1 MLIRNGVCQS
11 PQCFIFETSVR
22 LLKHLKSFVH
32 AHMGFKIRLKR
43 LLSRTGREDMGK
55 LQYGEQEEQE
65 YLSSI
70 LGEHAGAVLETPVRL
85 RTNELHK
92 IRSKRQKTI
101 RAEAVAVNDKGVLLG
116 YQDPSYGTSFIHA
129 DWLEIKH
136 EQKYTIIS
144 ALNSA
149 LDDLEKQKYAG
160 KLEKF
165 MNKEFDYEATL
176 VPFLSVK
183 A

>member
-1 MLIRNGVCQS
+1 M
-11 PQCFIFETSVR
+11 
-22 LLKHLKSFVH
+22 
-32 AHMGFKIRLKR
+32 
-43 LLSRTGREDMGK
+43 
-55 LQYGEQEEQE
+55 
-65 YLSSI
+65 
-70 LGEHAGAVLETPVRL
+70 
-85 RTNELHK
+85 
-92 IRSKRQKTI
+92 
-101 RAEAVAVNDKGVLLG
+101 G